1 MAKKEE
7 RFEVTF
13 RDGSQLKD
21 EGVRQ
26 ILQIRRLGLTI
37 FVGNLDMERLL
48 HLFWIQKEK
57 SQLQSKIGS
66 YGGEKCI
73 SQTKKTILCE

>member
-1 MAKKEE
+1 MAKKEEE

-26 ILQIRRLGLTI
+26 ILVDMRLGLTI

-57 SQLQSKIGS
+57 S
-66 YGGEKCI
+66 
-73 SQTKKTILCE
+73 

>member
-26 ILQIRRLGLTI
+26 ILVDKETGLTI

-57 SQLQSKIGS
+57 S
-66 YGGEKCI
+66 
-73 SQTKKTILCE
+73 

>member
-21 EGVRQ
+21 EGFRQ
-26 ILQIRRLGLTI
+26 IRLQAAAYNGSVVKT
-37 FVGNLDMERLL
+37 
-48 HLFWIQKEK
+48 
-57 SQLQSKIGS
+57 KI
-66 YGGEKCI
+66 
-73 SQTKKTILCE
+73 

>member
-21 EGVRQ
+21 E
-26 ILQIRRLGLTI
+26 ITL
-37 FVGNLDMERLL
+37 ME
-48 HLFWIQKEK
+48 
-57 SQLQSKIGS
+57 QLQPP
-66 YGGEKCI
+66 
-73 SQTKKTILCE
+73 

>member
-26 ILQIRRLGLTI
+26 IPI
-37 FVGNLDMERLL
+37 FDT
-48 HLFWIQKEK
+48 
-57 SQLQSKIGS
+57 
-66 YGGEKCI
+66 C
-73 SQTKKTILCE
+73 